1 MMQNPSNYINDW
13 LWHRVH
19 VSADGLTMER
29 DVSGW
34 EKTSRLFMLSRVPA
48 DASVHMGSC
57 LLLSAA
63 LCILVYFFFQPSLIS
78 YIFTHGFLNTFVF
91 QLESLCLAD
100 SFPFGCKWSL
110 TSSLICESYLNEHM
124 YGSKVHF
131 SFCVIASL
139 KHFCTNWSAAW
150 NNPLDFKYYRA
161 PLFTKQ
167 SYCHSC
173 LLIVWKGC
181 LL

>member
-34 EKTSRLFMLSRVPA
+34 EKTSRLFMLSLVPA
-48 DASVHMGSC
+48 DSSIHTAVRRVVHSHAFFISNFARFLYIHAGIFKYIRIRIRKS
-57 LLLSAA
+57 LLGRFLS
-63 LCILVYFFFQPSLIS
+63 
-78 YIFTHGFLNTFVF
+78 
-91 QLESLCLAD
+91 E
-100 SFPFGCKWSL
+100 WSL

-124 YGSKVHF
+124 YCSKVHF
-131 SFCVIASL
+131 SFRVIASL
-139 KHFCTNWSAAW
+139 KHFCTDWSAAW
-150 NNPLDFKYYRA
+150 NNPLDFKYHRA